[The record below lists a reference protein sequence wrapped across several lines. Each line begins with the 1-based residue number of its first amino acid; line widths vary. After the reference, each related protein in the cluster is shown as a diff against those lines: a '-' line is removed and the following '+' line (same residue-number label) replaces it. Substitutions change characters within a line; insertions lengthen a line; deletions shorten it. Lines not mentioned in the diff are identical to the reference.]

1 MPDTTCFIFVES
13 EVDKRG
19 KLYKAV
25 KDKGR
30 VVEMGRQDEKTL
42 IMWLAGQMKREG
54 KRVQE
59 STLRYL
65 LAKTGTDME
74 NLEKEFTRMVSEH
87 KDTIYMVCYMFS
99 KDNAEVE
106 DLYQEILINLWRSL
120 PKFEQRSSVK
130 TWIWRISLNTCI
142 SIDRKKRRRS
152 SLPLELDIDLYND
165 SDRDTKQ
172 IKMLHDRINRL
183 GVFDRAIIL
192 LWLENMSYEEIGAI
206 VGISTKNVSVRLY
219 RIKEQLKTMK

>member
-1 MPDTTCFIFVES
+1 
-13 EVDKRG
+13 
-19 KLYKAV
+19 
-25 KDKGR
+25 
-30 VVEMGRQDEKTL
+30 
-42 IMWLAGQMKREG
+42 
-54 KRVQE
+54 
-59 STLRYL
+59 
-65 LAKTGTDME
+65 
-74 NLEKEFTRMVSEH
+74 
-87 KDTIYMVCYMFS
+87 MVCYMFS

-172 IKMLHDRINRL
+172 IKLLHERINRL
-183 GVFDRAIIL
+183 GPFDRAIIL

-206 VGISTKNVSVRLY
+206 VGISEKKVSVRLY

>member
-1 MPDTTCFIFVES
+1 
-13 EVDKRG
+13 
-19 KLYKAV
+19 
-25 KDKGR
+25 
-30 VVEMGRQDEKTL
+30 
-42 IMWLAGQMKREG
+42 
-54 KRVQE
+54 
-59 STLRYL
+59 
-65 LAKTGTDME
+65 ME
-74 NLEKEFTRMVSEH
+74 LEFARTVREH
-87 KDTIYMVCYMFS
+87 KGTIYTVCYMFS
-99 KDNAEVE
+99 NNPDEVA

-172 IKMLHDRINRL
+172 IKLLHERINRL
-183 GVFDRAIIL
+183 GPFDRAIIL

-206 VGISTKNVSVRLY
+206 VGISEKNVSVRLY